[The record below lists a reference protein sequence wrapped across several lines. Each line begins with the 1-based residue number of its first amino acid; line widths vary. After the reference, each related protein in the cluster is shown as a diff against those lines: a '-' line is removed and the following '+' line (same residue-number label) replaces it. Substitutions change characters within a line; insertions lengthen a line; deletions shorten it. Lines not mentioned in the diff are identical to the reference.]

1 MSSSR
6 DMQQLFDEYLRLQTQ
21 LTQCVTRMLAQH
33 QIEKS
38 EEREHDAPIN
48 GTVKRR
54 VLHLLMNSPDKA
66 FGPSVIARI
75 LKASKD
81 SVYVALHWL
90 VFEKQIIKESY
101 GLYRAIVPKE

>member
-1 MSSSR
+1 
-6 DMQQLFDEYLRLQTQ
+6 
-21 LTQCVTRMLAQH
+21 
-33 QIEKS
+33 
-38 EEREHDAPIN
+38 
-48 GTVKRR
+48 
-54 VLHLLMNSPDKA
+54 MNSPDKA